1 MFSYFPVMMGDHSG
15 SRASVR
21 NASVLI
27 LTDETE
33 FARLLTACW
42 QAERQAPGITV
53 LSSELWKD
61 HEAVPHDLVVVGPVL
76 DGKLPG
82 ILRSLEPA
90 AAVILCVPTD
100 SREFGQLRS
109 RYPRLVHIPLRE
121 DWAQT
126 LLLVAGE
133 SLRRAEAL
141 RLSKQA
147 ESRAAKSEHQATL
160 GRYMMDMKHSVNN
173 ALTSMLGNAELLLL
187 EPGQLSSQSL
197 AQIKTIHSM
206 ALRINE
212 VMQRFSSLASEM
224 REAENASQAETEAVP
239 AAPATRR

>member
-1 MFSYFPVMMGDHSG
+1 L
-15 SRASVR
+15 R

-27 LTDETE
+27 LTDEPE

-42 QAERQAPGITV
+42 QAERQAPGVTV

-61 HEAVPHDLVVVGPVL
+61 HEATPHDLVVVGPVL
-76 DGKLPG
+76 EGKLHS
-82 ILRSLEPA
+82 ILQSLEPA

-121 DWAQT
+121 DWART

-141 RLSKQA
+141 RMSKQA
-147 ESRAAKSEHQATL
+147 ERRAAKNEHQATL
-160 GRYMMDMKHSVNN
+160 GRYMTDMKHSVNN

-212 VMQRFSSLASEM
+212 IMQRFSSLASEM

-239 AAPATRR
+239 ASPASRR

>member
-1 MFSYFPVMMGDHSG
+1 MPDEHSG
-15 SRASVR
+15 SGYSVR
-21 NASVLI
+21 NASALI
-27 LTDETE
+27 LTDEPE

-53 LSSELWKD
+53 LSSELWKN
-61 HEAVPHDLVVVGPVL
+61 HEALPYDLVVVGPVVE
-76 DGKLPG
+76 GKLPG
-82 ILRSLEPA
+82 ILRSFEST
-90 AAVILCVPTD
+90 AAVILCVPAD
-100 SREFGQLRS
+100 SQELGQLRS

-141 RLSKQA
+141 RISKQA
-147 ESRAAKSEHQATL
+147 ERRAAKNENHATL

-206 ALRINE
+206 AMRINE
-212 VMQRFSSLASEM
+212 IMQRFSSLASEM
-224 REAENASQAETEAVP
+224 REAENASQGETEVEP
-239 AAPATRR
+239 ASPGTRR

>member
-1 MFSYFPVMMGDHSG
+1 M
-15 SRASVR
+15 
-21 NASVLI
+21 
-27 LTDETE
+27 
-33 FARLLTACW
+33 LTACW

-53 LSSELWKD
+53 IGSELWREQD
-61 HEAVPHDLVVVGPVL
+61 APRHDLVVVGPLREGRLTNVMKSL
-76 DGKLPG
+76 DPG
-82 ILRSLEPA
+82 T
-90 AAVILCVPTD
+90 AVILCVPAD
-100 SREFGQLRS
+100 SREYGQLRTK
-109 RYPRLVHIPLRE
+109 YPRLVHIPLRE

-133 SLRRAEAL
+133 SLRRAEAF
-141 RLSKQA
+141 RQA
-147 ESRAAKSEHQATL
+147 RHAEQAAAKNENHATL
-160 GRYMMDMKHSVNN
+160 GRYMLDMKHSVNN

-224 REAENASQAETEAVP
+224 REAETASQGETSGT
-239 AAPATRR
+239 AAPVSRRR

>member
-1 MFSYFPVMMGDHSG
+1 M
-15 SRASVR
+15 R

-27 LTDETE
+27 LTDEPE

-53 LSSELWKD
+53 LSSELWKN
-61 HEAVPHDLVVVGPVL
+61 HEGTSYDLVVVGPVV

-82 ILRSLEPA
+82 VLRSFEPTT
-90 AAVILCVPTD
+90 AVILCVPAD
-100 SREFGQLRS
+100 SQELGHLRS
-109 RYPRLVHIPLRE
+109 RHPRLVHIPLRE

-141 RLSKQA
+141 RISKQA
-147 ESRAAKSEHQATL
+147 ERRAAKNEYHATL
-160 GRYMMDMKHSVNN
+160 GRYMTDMKHSVNN

-212 VMQRFSSLASEM
+212 IMQRFSSLASEM
-224 REAENASQAETEAVP
+224 RDAETASQAETEVEP
-239 AAPATRR
+239 AAPGSRR